1 MVYKLMIRVW
11 DCNEGLGL
19 VFRVREDYGYDEAN
33 CVVFR

>member
-19 VFRVREDYGYDEAN
+19 VFRVREDLWL
-33 CVVFR
+33 R